1 MNVNDIAK
9 KIIAKTIKKKN
20 VNNRKDSENQKKNC
34 LEDIGYEYENNM
46 ICWECYRCQIYQ
58 SCYTIE

>member
-46 ICWECYRCQIYQ
+46 IC
-58 SCYTIE
+58 

>member
-9 KIIAKTIKKKN
+9 KIIAKTIKKKMSIKEKIL
-20 VNNRKDSENQKKNC
+20 RTKKKNC

-46 ICWECYRCQIYQ
+46 ICFMVQCI
-58 SCYTIE
+58 